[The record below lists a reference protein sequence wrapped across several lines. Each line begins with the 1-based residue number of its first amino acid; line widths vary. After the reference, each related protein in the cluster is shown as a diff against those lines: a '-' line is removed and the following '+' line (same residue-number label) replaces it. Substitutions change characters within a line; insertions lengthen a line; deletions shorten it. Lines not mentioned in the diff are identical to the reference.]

1 MDLLSALSLK
11 QPSVASVAHRIASL
25 PREYDGGYAH
35 ARAGERG
42 RIPCCDPLRDL
53 GGVAPFLGVVWWIDA
68 HCLVC
73 VCVCVYTYSSGLKDT
88 HGYLGCLVDVCP
100 LVEQQLDQLEV
111 AVRGG

>member
-73 VCVCVYTYSSGLKDT
+73 VCVCVYI
-88 HGYLGCLVDVCP
+88 
-100 LVEQQLDQLEV
+100 
-111 AVRGG
+111 